1 MTSPH
6 STQSTLPALRSSSET
21 QSEITR
27 LCVQVEGGLI
37 ERVRGACPDPSM
49 FTVHLRDGTYVLLTD
64 LRYHD
69 HLAPAMQATKYGK
82 VGGPLADNECGA

>member
-1 MTSPH
+1 MTPPH
-6 STQSTLPALRSSSET
+6 STQSTFPALRSSSET

-27 LCVQVEGGLI
+27 LCVQAEGGLI

-64 LRYHD
+64 LRYRSS
-69 HLAPAMQATKYGK
+69 LVSVMQAKKYGK
-82 VGGPLADNECGA
+82 VGGPLADTECGA